1 MLKKILSIL
10 LSTIIFFSLSSC
22 QTSKVDNNAITIWIN
37 RGNDEQIAAFAE
49 LCNDYSED
57 NNVDIKIINTDI
69 NTVEYLSAMNSKSSG
84 PDIVWGMSS
93 EETGFLVDN
102 NALEEIPS
110 DFDSIDDYDNKDLI
124 ENTSIDGIRYAVPI
138 SQETLALYYNKDIV
152 NEVPNDM
159 DELIESAKVNGMTFP
174 INNSYFSYG
183 FIATCGGYIFKNNEG
198 SFDKDDI
205 GLDNTGAI
213 KGYEILQ
220 KFTVDNKIISS
231 DINDNNA
238 ELNFTNG
245 NIAYYIGEQKQID
258 NFKQT
263 NINFG
268 VTTIPSIDGNA
279 FKPFKE
285 IKMAFVN
292 PSSDKKDKSYDVLK
306 YLSQNSG
313 KILIEHENKIPVL
326 KKDIS
331 SKEFTDNDYLQAF
344 YAQIEN
350 AQVTPNINY
359 LKAYWEVMNTKLSL
373 LNNNKVT
380 PEECGQK
387 TKEDLIEYMSQMG

>member
-22 QTSKVDNNAITIWIN
+22 QNNKVNNNAITIWIN
-37 RGNDEQIAAFAE
+37 RGNDEQISAFAE

-110 DFDSIDDYDNKDLI
+110 DFDNIDDYDNKDLI
-124 ENTSIDGIRYAVPI
+124 ENTSINGTRYAVPI

-220 KFTVDNKIISS
+220 KFTVDNQIISS
-231 DINDNNA
+231 DITDNNA
-238 ELNFTNG
+238 ELNLTNG

-373 LNNNKVT
+373 LNNNKIT

-387 TKEDLIEYMSQMG
+387 TKKDLIEYMSHMG